1 MQIKTKAI
9 VISTLKFQEKSLI
22 VKCFTQSNGIKSYF
36 VNNAFTGKNNKQKKA
51 FFQPLMQ
58 LEIEAIHKNK
68 ATLERFKEV
77 KIATPYQ
84 TINYDIYKTTIVLF
98 LSEFLN
104 HAIKEEEANEALF
117 EYLEAALLWLDNHN
131 EISNFHLIVLIQITK
146 YLGFYPENP
155 SETIDYFDQ
164 LEGVFTDL
172 PSSNSLSAEET
183 ILLKKLLAL
192 KLDNIQNSFSV
203 NQRQILLKIIV
214 NYFTLNVEGFKKPKS
229 LEVFKEVFS

>member
-68 ATLERFKEV
+68 GTLERFKEV

-131 EISNFHLIVLIQITK
+131 ETSNFHLIVLIQITK

-164 LEGVFTDL
+164 LEGVFTDF

-192 KLDNIQNSFSV
+192 KLDNTQNSFSA

-229 LEVFKEVFS
+229 LDVFKEVFS

>member
-192 KLDNIQNSFSV
+192 KLDNTQNSFSA

-229 LEVFKEVFS
+229 LDVFKEVFS

>member
-164 LEGVFTDL
+164 LEGVFTDF

-192 KLDNIQNSFSV
+192 KLDNTQNSFSA

-229 LEVFKEVFS
+229 LDVFKEVFS

>member
-9 VISTLKFQEKSLI
+9 VISTVKFQEKSLI

-36 VNNAFTGKNNKQKKA
+36 VNNAFTGKNNKQKIA

-58 LEIEAIHKNK
+58 LEIEATNKNK
-68 ATLERFKEV
+68 GTLERFKDI
-77 KIATPYQ
+77 KIAIPYQ
-84 TINYDIYKTTIVLF
+84 TISYDIYKTTIVLF

-155 SETIDYFDQ
+155 SESIDYFDQ
-164 LEGVFTDL
+164 LEGVFNNA
-172 PSSNSLSAEET
+172 PSSSSLSVDET
-183 ILLKKLLAL
+183 NLLKKLLVL
-192 KLDNIQNSFSV
+192 KLDNIENSFSA
-203 NQRQILLKIIV
+203 NQRQILLKIII
-214 NYFTLNVEGFKKPKS
+214 NYFTLNVEGFKTPKS
-229 LEVFKEVFS
+229 VEVFKEVFS

>member
-22 VKCFTQSNGIKSYF
+22 VKCFTQSNGVKSYF

-164 LEGVFTDL
+164 LEGVFTDF

-192 KLDNIQNSFSV
+192 KLDNTQNSFSA

>member
-9 VISTLKFQEKSLI
+9 VISTLKYQEKSLI

-36 VNNAFTGKNNKQKKA
+36 VNNAFTGKNNKQKIA

-58 LEIEAIHKNK
+58 LEIEATNKNK
-68 ATLERFKEV
+68 GTLERFKDI
-77 KIATPYQ
+77 KIANPYQ
-84 TINYDIYKTTIVLF
+84 TIGYDIYKTTIVLF

-104 HAIKEEEANEALF
+104 HAIKEEEPNEPLF

-155 SETIDYFDQ
+155 SNEINYFDQ
-164 LEGVFTDL
+164 LEGVFNTS
-172 PSSNSLSAEET
+172 PSSNSLSIDET
-183 ILLKKLLAL
+183 ILLKRLLAL
-192 KLDNIQNSFSV
+192 KLDNTENYFSAH
-203 NQRQILLKIIV
+203 QRQILLKVII
-214 NYFTLNVEGFKKPKS
+214 NYFTLNVDGFKTPKS
-229 LEVFKEVFS
+229 VEVFKEVFN